1 MIWSLVKVTIFV
13 SLAALL
19 AFGATYIQDTPG
31 EVLIA
36 FAGQEISL
44 TPLVALIGVLVAFA
58 AFWILLKL
66 AGLGV
71 ALLRTLMGDQTAL
84 RRYFDKNRER
94 RGYAALSEGLIAVA
108 SGEGQKAIAKAN
120 KAEKLLHKPELTL
133 LLNAQAAE
141 MTGDRTR
148 AIELYKQ
155 LLSDDRTRFVGIQGL
170 MKSKLAEG
178 DTDRALLLAEKAFAL
193 KPRHPETLKTLFS
206 LQSSAGDWSGARATL
221 QAKSRAKLLPKNVA
235 ARREAVLSVA
245 DAIAKHSDGQGEKA
259 RDAAIFANRN
269 APSLVPA
276 AVLAAQVYI
285 AENNKRN
292 AVRVLRK
299 AWEANPHPDLA
310 AGFASIEPDET
321 PSQRVTRFATFL
333 KILPDHPE
341 TRMLET
347 ELLLAAEDFPAA
359 RRALGELAQTN
370 PTTRTLSLM
379 AAISRGEG
387 GAEETIRGYLARAL
401 AAPRGEQ
408 WVCSACNS
416 IHPKW
421 SPICANCSGFDT
433 LSWSLPAEGEAADL
447 PDSMMPLLET
457 APAEI
462 EPEIPPQQPTGPSS
476 PESPEPEPATSR

>member
-1 MIWSLVKVTIFV
+1 MIWSLIKVAIFV

-31 EVLIA
+31 EVLVA
-36 FAGQEISL
+36 FGGQEISL

-71 ALLRTLMGDQTAL
+71 ALLRTLAGDQTAL

-108 SGEGQKAIAKAN
+108 SGEGQKAIAKAV

-155 LLSDDRTRFVGIQGL
+155 LLTDDRTRFVGIQGL
-170 MKSKLAEG
+170 MKAKLAEG
-178 DTDRALLLAEKAFAL
+178 DTDRALLLAKKAFAL

-206 LQSSAGDWSGARATL
+206 LQSNAGDWSGARATL
-221 QAKSRAKLLPKNVA
+221 QAKSRAKLLPKNIA

-245 DAIAKHSDGQGEKA
+245 DAIEKHNDGHGEKA

-269 APSLVPA
+269 APALVPA

-285 AENNKRN
+285 SENNKRN

-310 AGFASIEPDET
+310 AAFASIEPDET
-321 PSQRVTRFATFL
+321 PPQRHTRFASFL

-359 RRALGELAQTN
+359 RRALGDLAETS

-421 SPICANCSGFDT
+421 SPICANCNGFDT
-433 LSWSLPAEGEAADL
+433 LSWSLPSEGETADL
-447 PDSMMPLLET
+447 PESMMPLLET
-457 APAEI
+457 AAPVI
-462 EPEIPPQQPTGPSS
+462 EPETNPEQTEE
-476 PESPEPEPATSR
+476 PESPEQTSPSSS